1 MRLDKFMQLSRI
13 VKRRSL
19 AEALCREGLV
29 WVNDKTAKPSYRVK
43 EGDRIK
49 VRLGKWLLEYKV
61 LSVPTNK
68 KVSPDYV
75 ELISRQEVMDQW

>member
-29 WVNDKTAKPSYRVK
+29 WVNDKIAKPSYRVK

-61 LSVPTNK
+61 LLVPTNK

>member
-29 WVNDKTAKPSYRVK
+29 WVNGKVAKPSYRVK
-43 EGDRIK
+43 VGDKIK
-49 VRLGKWLLEYKV
+49 VRLGRWMLEYEV
-61 LSVPTNK
+61 VDVPPNK
-68 KVSPDYV
+68 RISHDYV
-75 ELISRQEVMDQW
+75 KLISKEEVSQEW